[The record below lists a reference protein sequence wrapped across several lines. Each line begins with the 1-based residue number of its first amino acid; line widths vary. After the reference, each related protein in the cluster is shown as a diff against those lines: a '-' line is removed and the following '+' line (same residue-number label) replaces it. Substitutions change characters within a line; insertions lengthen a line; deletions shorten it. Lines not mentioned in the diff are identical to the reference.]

1 MKDNPANSHW
11 RQSHIKLVVGL
22 DSLVCLYI
30 FYHEHVEFILIKGYT
45 IDSDFDVFIE
55 RIDTMTIDDVLVTS
69 PIIQVWMLYAVAILK
84 IDVLK

>member
-1 MKDNPANSHW
+1 MD
-11 RQSHIKLVVGL
+11 LVVGL
-22 DSLVCLYI
+22 DSLVYLLI
-30 FYHEHVEFILIKGYT
+30 SYHELVDFVLIKGYT

-84 IDVLK
+84 TDIPK